1 MKDSKKVSM
10 PPSTLLSP
18 VPVVMVSCAGKRPG
32 NPSERPNI
40 ITLAW
45 VGTINSEPPMLS
57 ISIRPSRHSYKLI
70 SETKEFVLNFVSD
83 ELLKECDYCG
93 VRSGRDEDKFASMKL
108 TAIPAEGMVYAPA
121 IKEAPVSISCKVESV
136 IRLGSHDMFTARI
149 VAVSAESDLFNAK
162 GKLQLDQA
170 NLVAFSHGEYY
181 KIGEYLGFF
190 GYSVASKDALARR
203 NRGRKPA
210 EISSDKNKVAISS
223 SRKRSET
230 ARIGSGT
237 SSTRKPSASKA
248 SDRPRTSEGSKSYD
262 RPSSSARPRSSGKP
276 DSYHRP
282 KSSSQKD
289 ASSQG
294 EKRSYRRKNSS
305 ED

>member
-210 EISSDKNKVAISS
+210 EISSDKNKVASSS
-223 SRKRSET
+223 SRKRSDT

-237 SSTRKPSASKA
+237 SATRKPSAPKA